1 MTWQSGGGPAA
12 DNFTLYYRAK
22 TAIEWNVLKG
32 IKDRTVTLQGLKTY
46 TTYLCRV
53 FAVNGAGISRPSPLS
68 EFTTGEKG
76 FYFFYF
82 INYMNMNFIQLVKQ
96 YKKAISYH
104 VVAQGFGFIKRVD
117 EVNKP
122 FFNIRGAK
130 PDVLSATHYYCHSI
144 KATPMKTSQ
153 KN

>member
-22 TAIEWNVLKG
+22 TVIEWNVLKG

-68 EFTTGEKG
+68 EFTTAEKG
-76 FYFFYF
+76 FYLFFYF
-82 INYMNMNFIQLVKQ
+82 INNMNMKVIQRVKQ
-96 YKKAISYH
+96 YKKAVS
-104 VVAQGFGFIKRVD
+104 
-117 EVNKP
+117 
-122 FFNIRGAK
+122 
-130 PDVLSATHYYCHSI
+130 
-144 KATPMKTSQ
+144 
-153 KN
+153 